1 MTEVQ
6 AVTAPR
12 RGGKNIV
19 VCSDGTG
26 NRDIQGRG
34 TNVFKLF
41 EAVDLNGHRTN
52 PMLPPQIA
60 LYDDGVGTQ
69 DFRPLKIFGGATGF
83 GLSRNVRQLYREIAR
98 IYDEGDRI
106 FLFGFSRGAFTVRTL
121 AGFIGTCGLVDATRA
136 RSAAEL
142 EATVRRGYRIY
153 RQRYR
158 TWLTRKLF
166 GPPTMRALEEFK
178 EAWCRPGQPKI
189 RFMGVWDTVDAVGL
203 PFHFSEVINF
213 AIYRFKFPDPFLG
226 MHVEHACQAFSLDD
240 ARAEFAPVPWRPRD
254 AADVDRIE
262 QVWFSGSHS
271 NVGGGYPKQGMSLVT
286 LDWML
291 ERATRHGL
299 RVLRGDL
306 DFYQEH
312 ANVDDKLY
320 DSRAGLGIFYRW
332 KPRDMAK
339 ICADAKMPPVL
350 HLSALE
356 RVAHGTDDYAP
367 GNLDPRASV
376 MFTSTGDPDKD
387 AAVAARARGVESTL
401 RAADG
406 GNGRS
411 LLARVSRAIVI
422 GRISYYVYLASCLAV
437 LVAASARE
445 GARTTP
451 QAFLHNLG
459 TLLYNV
465 VTLSIGALLQTVK
478 QLVSSPPLLVLL
490 VSGFVLSWALDRV
503 ANSRM
508 SREFSGFWH
517 EHQQAL
523 REGLKS
529 ARVAAAKTLG
539 AGPSPGQDAGAS
551 VARPPTYR

>member
-1 MTEVQ
+1 MASGPTASSPFSTEVQ

-41 EAVDLNGHRTN
+41 EAVDLNGHRTD
-52 PMLPPQIA
+52 PMLAPQVA
-60 LYDDGVGTQ
+60 LYDDGVGTE
-69 DFRPLKIFGGATGF
+69 DFRPLKIFAGATGF

-121 AGFIGTCGLVDATRA
+121 AGFIGTCGLVDAMKTK
-136 RSAAEL
+136 SAAEL
-142 EATVRRGYRIY
+142 EATVRHGYRIY

-158 TWLTRKLF
+158 TWLKRKLF
-166 GPPTMRALEEFK
+166 GPPQMQALDEYRAT
-178 EAWCRPGQPKI
+178 WCRPGQPRI
-189 RFMGVWDTVDAVGL
+189 TFVGVWDTVDAVGL
-203 PFHFSEVINF
+203 PFHISNVINF

-226 MHVEHACQAFSLDD
+226 LHVDHACQAFALDD

-254 AADVDRIE
+254 AADLERFE

-291 ERATRHGL
+291 ERASRYGL
-299 RVLRGDL
+299 RILPRDL
-306 DFYQEH
+306 EFYQEH

-320 DSRAGLGIFYRW
+320 DSRAGLGMFYRW
-332 KPRDMAK
+332 KPRDMPG
-339 ICADAKMPPVL
+339 ICAEFHMPPVL

-367 GNLDPRASV
+367 GNLAPRARV
-376 MFTSTGDPDKD
+376 VFTSTGDPDKD
-387 AAVAARARGVESTL
+387 ASVATRARAVESTL
-401 RAADG
+401 RTADRG
-406 GNGRS
+406 DGQS
-411 LLARVSRAIVI
+411 LLARVRGAIVV
-422 GRISYYVYLASCLAV
+422 GRISYYVYVLSCLAV
-437 LVAASARE
+437 LVAASAPE
-445 GARTTP
+445 GDRTTP
-451 QAFLHNLG
+451 SAFVRNFGMLI
-459 TLLYNV
+459 YNV
-465 VTLSIGALLQTVK
+465 VTLRIGHLLHTAWE
-478 QLVSSPPLLVLL
+478 LVSSPPLVVLL
-490 VSGFVLSWALDRV
+490 VSGFLLSWALDRT
-503 ANSRM
+503 ANSRL

-523 REGLKS
+523 REGLKT
-529 ARVAAAKTLG
+529 ARAVAAKTLG
-539 AGPSPGQDAGAS
+539 AGTVPPPSP
-551 VARPPTYR
+551 